1 VSARSSW
8 FKQCQVTQA
17 RGEYVCVPTYLTY
30 LQPTY
35 PAYPAYPLRLRT
47 LRTLR
52 RTLAVFFKP
61 TSGSM

>member
-1 VSARSSW
+1 MSARSSW
-8 FKQCQVTQA
+8 LKQCQVTQA
-17 RGEYVCVPTYLTY
+17 RGEYVRIPTYLTY
-30 LQPTY
+30 LQPT
-35 PAYPAYPLRLRT
+35 YPAYPLRLRT